1 MRLNWA
7 AIEKIAGVAK
17 MARNQLEKVMSALG
31 HISDKDKR
39 ELNVR
44 LWTISR

>member
-17 MARNQLEKVMSALG
+17 MARNQPLD
-31 HISDKDKR
+31 DKQIASPS
-39 ELNVR
+39 LAN
-44 LWTISR
+44 LTC